1 MANPASLVIPHIIEQ
16 HVEEAGFLWR
26 QRSNAVNEPHYD
38 LNDLVKLDD
47 RVAAHLD
54 GIVVAGEYAVG
65 VCDATLEN
73 AGLGEIFTATVRAI
87 VDKDQNRLDN
97 LIALVEAAP
106 EFLPGLYSAF
116 GWVSAPYL
124 QGIVAALLSSKQPL
138 KQQVG
143 IVACV
148 MHRVDPGIALT
159 ETIASEEPMLRA
171 RAFRAA
177 GELGRRDLL
186 EMCINGLQD
195 TNVVCRFWAGWSA
208 ILLGE
213 RDKAL
218 SVLNDIVLSFNAFR
232 QHAMHLVL
240 KVLSLPNAQQLL
252 KTIAQE
258 PSNKRLLIQGAGI
271 SGDVQYL
278 PWLINQM
285 DDEQSS
291 RLAGESFSLITG
303 LDLAYLDLERDSPSD
318 KNIDSNE
325 DPEDEK
331 IVVDSDDNLPW
342 PDPVKLQAWW
352 DINKSGFTQG
362 TRYFM
367 GAAVTREHCIQVL
380 KIGYQRQRFA
390 AAQYLCALKPGT
402 SLFPVSAPGWRQ
414 KRWLAKLF

>member
-16 HVEEAGFLWR
+16 HVEEAGFLWG

-38 LNDLVKLDD
+38 LNDLIKLDD

-65 VCDATLEN
+65 VCDAILEN
-73 AGLGEIFTATVRAI
+73 AGLGEIFTTTVRAI

-97 LIALVEAAP
+97 QFALVEAAP

-138 KQQVG
+138 RQQVG

-148 MHRVDPGIALT
+148 MHQVDPGTALT
-159 ETIASEEPMLRA
+159 ETMASEEPMLRA

-240 KVLSLPNAQQLL
+240 KILSLPNAQQLL
-252 KTIAQE
+252 KKIAQE

-303 LDLAYLDLERDSPSD
+303 LDLAYLDLERDSSSD

-342 PDPVKLQAWW
+342 PDPEKLQAWW
-352 DINKSGFTQG
+352 DINKSRFT
-362 TRYFM
+362 
-367 GAAVTREHCIQVL
+367 H
-380 KIGYQRQRFA
+380 
-390 AAQYLCALKPGT
+390 
-402 SLFPVSAPGWRQ
+402 
-414 KRWLAKLF
+414 